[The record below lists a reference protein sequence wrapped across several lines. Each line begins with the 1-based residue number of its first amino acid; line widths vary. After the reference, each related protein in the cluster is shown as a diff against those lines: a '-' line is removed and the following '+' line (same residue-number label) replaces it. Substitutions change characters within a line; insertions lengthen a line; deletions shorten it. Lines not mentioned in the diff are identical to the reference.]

1 MSQSYTQSTPHDA
14 MDGIITGI
22 KAFLKVAFLARVV
35 KYDKKKHIADI
46 VPLANSFS
54 GEVSAQLLDVPVSRN
69 CYEMDEY
76 LDKVK
81 SDYKI
86 LDNNPKIGTSLLTTL
101 SPKPAMRKGA
111 VVIAVVMDKDHDNWT
126 DSGNFNPNT
135 KRLHDIN
142 DSIIVGVM

>member
-14 MDGIITGI
+14 MGGIITGI

-46 VPLANSFS
+46 VPLVTDFS
-54 GEVSAQLLDVPVSRN
+54 GDISAQLLDVPVSRN

-76 LDKVK
+76 LDKIK
-81 SDYKI
+81 GDYKT
-86 LDNNPKIGTSLLTTL
+86 LDNNPKVGTNLFPTVPS
-101 SPKPAMRKGA
+101 KPAMRKGA
-111 VVIAVVMDKDHDNWT
+111 VVVVIVMDKDHDNWT
-126 DSGNFNPNT
+126 GSDNFKPNT
-135 KRLHDIN
+135 ERLHDIN